1 MCLGLDTPLRGT
13 RPAWLAMTPS
23 NMHILIIHQAF
34 ASLNE
39 PGGTRHHEFARLLSS
54 RGHQVTVIAS
64 PVSYITGD
72 KALTPPSPPP
82 FSAKMGG
89 DKGGGGGVRV
99 LRASVYS
106 AHHKSFVHRVFA
118 FISFMVSSF
127 WLGLGVKNV
136 DVVWGT
142 SPPIFQGVTAWAL
155 ARLKG
160 AKFLFE
166 VRDLWP
172 QFAVAV
178 GVLTNPVLIRMSEW
192 LERFLYRRADRV
204 MVNSPGYVKHVEARG
219 AKRVELIPN
228 GADPSMFDPND
239 DGASFRTRYL
249 PTGKF
254 VALYAGA
261 HGMSNDLGVVLE
273 AAKMLEGT
281 DIQIVLLGDGKEKA
295 NLQARAEEM
304 GLTNVTFVPSVPK
317 AEMPGALAAADAC
330 IAILKPL
337 DEYKTTYPNKVFD
350 YMAAGR
356 PVVLA
361 IDGVIREVVEAAGC
375 GIFAEP
381 GRPSALAEAIRTL
394 AADKSKAH
402 QMGLKGRAYLEG
414 HFSRAVIGE
423 KLLGLLEELT

>member
-1 MCLGLDTPLRGT
+1 
-13 RPAWLAMTPS
+13 
-23 NMHILIIHQAF
+23 MHILIIHQAF

-39 PGGTRHHEFARLLSS
+39 PGGTRHHEFARLLSAH
-54 RGHQVTVIAS
+54 GHQVTVIAS
-64 PVSYITGD
+64 PVSYITGRGL
-72 KALTPPSPPP
+72 APTGHSPHAQ
-82 FSAKMGG
+82 STWGETE
-89 DKGGGGGVRV
+89 GGVRV
-99 LRASVYS
+99 MRASVYS
-106 AHHKSFVHRVFA
+106 AHHKSFIHRVFA
-118 FISFMVSSF
+118 FISFMASSF

-155 ARLKG
+155 AQLQG

-178 GVLTNPVLIRMSEW
+178 GVLTNPILIRMSEW
-192 LERFLYRRADRV
+192 LERFLYLHADRV
-204 MVNSPGYVKHVEARG
+204 MVNSPGYMEHVEDRG
-219 AKRVELIPN
+219 GKRVELIPN
-228 GADPSMFDPND
+228 GSDSSMFDPADN
-239 DGASFRTRYL
+239 GIEFRQSHRL
-249 PTGKF
+249 ENKF

-261 HGMSNDLGVVLE
+261 HGMSNDLDVVLE
-273 AAKMLEGT
+273 AARMLRDT
-281 DIQIVLLGDGKEKA
+281 DVHIVLVGDGKEKA
-295 NLQARAEEM
+295 NLQAQADEM
-304 GLTNVTFVPSVPK
+304 GLTNVTFAESVPK
-317 AEMPGALAAADAC
+317 AEIAGPLAAADAC

-381 GRPSALAEAIRTL
+381 GNPSVLAEAIRAM
-394 AADKSKAH
+394 AADQGKAR
-402 QMGLKGRAYLEG
+402 QMGLDGRTYLEEN
-414 HFSRAVIGE
+414 FNRAAIGE
-423 KLLGLLEELT
+423 KLLKLLEELTQ